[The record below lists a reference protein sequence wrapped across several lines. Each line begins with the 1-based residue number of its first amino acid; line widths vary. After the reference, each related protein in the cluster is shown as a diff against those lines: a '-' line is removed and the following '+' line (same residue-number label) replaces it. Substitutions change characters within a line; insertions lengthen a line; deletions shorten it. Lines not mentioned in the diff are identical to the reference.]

1 MIIIEEDMKL
11 GTKRKV
17 TFDETFRNLLVTNG
31 LTRVALNCLLL
42 SNIKILNER
51 FAYHRQI
58 TGSNQ

>member
-17 TFDETFRNLLVTNG
+17 TFLETYRRLIVTNG
-31 LTRVALNCLLL
+31 LTRVALTYLLL
-42 SNIKILNER
+42 GNIKITNER

-58 TGSNQ
+58 KE

>member
-1 MIIIEEDMKL
+1 MKL

-17 TFDETFRNLLVTNG
+17 TFIEAYCNLLNTNR
-31 LTRVALNCLLL
+31 LTRVKLNYLLL

-58 TGSNQ
+58 TNPDQ